1 MVVKPALVKPGDTL
15 GERSRG
21 AVPGPVREL
30 DKWARRRP
38 APMARG
44 ARAGPRWPLAWSAW
58 RRLRVIHRR
67 RPRQRPCCLTSA

>member
-44 ARAGPRWPLAWSAW
+44 ARAGPAGRSLGARLAATAGN
-58 RRLRVIHRR
+58 
-67 RPRQRPCCLTSA
+67 P